1 MSSVP
6 SQTDLTPYQKAR
18 SLANYQLVAAIVTQC
33 SFGKQYGKDALV
45 SLDDTLAY
53 VTPQSKFRLTNFQ
66 ALPSEFV
73 VNGFTFHTERM
84 VSYVKHALCE
94 ALQRYCS
101 RGWFSV
107 FVTQT
112 DDGSSCVNVTVSRRR
127 E

>member
-1 MSSVP
+1 MSSA
-6 SQTDLTPYQKAR
+6 QETTYHQAK
-18 SLANYQLVAAIVTQC
+18 SLANYQLVAAILAQC
-33 SFGKQYGKDALV
+33 SFGKQFGKEALE

-53 VTPQSKFRLTNFQ
+53 VSSHEKFRLTHFQ

-84 VSYVKHALCE
+84 VSYVKYALCK
-94 ALQRYCS
+94 ALQKHCG

-112 DDGSSCVNVTVSRRR
+112 DDGSSCVNVSVSRRR